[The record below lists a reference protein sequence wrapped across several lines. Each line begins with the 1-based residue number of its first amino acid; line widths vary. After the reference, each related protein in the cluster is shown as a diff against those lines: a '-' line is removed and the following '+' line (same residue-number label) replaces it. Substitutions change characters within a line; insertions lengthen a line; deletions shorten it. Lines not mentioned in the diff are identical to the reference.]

1 MTLNVAG
8 TNAPRRDLA
17 AKLTGEA
24 RYTADLKLPGMLHA
38 AILRSPHP
46 HANVIAVDTAA
57 AQQLPGVRAIITPF
71 TPHSSVRPNPNTP
84 SLSNSGGGPNPNTPS
99 LSSSGGGPNP
109 NTPSLSSPGGGP
121 NPTIPSPS
129 GGGLGWGKLAPD
141 LPILDT
147 RVRFVGDE
155 VAAIAADDPDTA
167 RQAIQLLRVQYAPLP
182 HALTPEAALAPGAA
196 PIHPGGNLAMGE
208 PLELERGSVAD
219 GFAAADV
226 ILQDEF
232 EIPTHSAAPLEPRAA
247 LASWNEDNA
256 VAALTVWKTTRGV
269 HADRDA
275 LAAALRIPAHR
286 IRVIGPFLGGGY
298 GNKDETRLAAIAAA
312 LSQIAGRP
320 VRAEYSRE
328 DEFIAGR
335 VRHAAKISIR
345 AGFRA
350 DATITAIEADALL
363 DTGAYL
369 ASGPGV
375 ARRAGQAILY
385 LYHCANVKYR
395 ARLAYTNRPTAGS
408 YRALGA
414 PQGHFALESLMD
426 RAAQH
431 FGMDPLDFRLMNH
444 VRPEGQPGQRATPRR
459 QIIDSQP
466 VEGGIPFSSNHLRQ
480 CLEQGAA
487 AFGWRT
493 YPNTNTPS
501 APESLNIPN
510 PSAPESLN
518 IPNPSAPESLTPP
531 NPSAPESPNIP
542 NPSHPESLN
551 TPTPPNTKIP
561 SPSGGGLGWGRTP
574 ESPNPTIRRG
584 RGMSIMLYRGGPGAP
599 SAAEVRVEKSGA
611 VKLITGLM
619 DVGEGATTVLP
630 QIAAEILGAEYA
642 QVAAEFADT
651 RGTPDA
657 PITAGSTA
665 TFSTGAAVVQAA
677 TQVRQSL
684 LEIASSVLEAPA
696 QDLDAAQGW
705 IFVKSDPARRMPLTE
720 VAARMDG
727 EALSVTATITPGSP
741 DYIVNSFGA
750 HFAEVEVDTATG
762 RVRVLR
768 YTAAHDSGRIINP
781 RAALNQAEGA
791 ISQMLGF
798 ALSEELIT
806 DPITGLT
813 LNPGYLEHKSP
824 TIQDYPEIQI
834 LFTDTPD
841 PIGPLGAKALGEV
854 PTPGVAPAI
863 ANAIHHATGLRPR
876 RPPFTPDRVLTGLL
890 ESDNITPIQ

>member
-1 MTLNVAG
+1 M
-8 TNAPRRDLA
+8 
-17 AKLTGEA
+17 
-24 RYTADLKLPGMLHA
+24 
-38 AILRSPHP
+38 
-46 HANVIAVDTAA
+46 
-57 AQQLPGVRAIITPF
+57 
-71 TPHSSVRPNPNTP
+71 
-84 SLSNSGGGPNPNTPS
+84 
-99 LSSSGGGPNP
+99 
-109 NTPSLSSPGGGP
+109 
-121 NPTIPSPS
+121 
-129 GGGLGWGKLAPD
+129 
-141 LPILDT
+141 
-147 RVRFVGDE
+147 
-155 VAAIAADDPDTA
+155 
-167 RQAIQLLRVQYAPLP
+167 P

-196 PIHPGGNLAMGE
+196 PIHPGGNLALGE

-219 GFAAADV
+219 GFAAAEV
-226 ILQDEF
+226 ILQDRF

-247 LASWNEDNA
+247 LASWDEDDA
-256 VAALTVWKTTRGV
+256 DAALTVWKTTRGV

-275 LAAALRIPAHR
+275 LAAALRLPTDR
-286 IRVIGPFLGGGY
+286 VRVIGPFLGGGY
-298 GNKDETRLAAIAAA
+298 GGKDESRLSAIAAV

-335 VRHAAKISIR
+335 VRHAAEISIR

-350 DATITAIEADALL
+350 DAAITAIEADALL

-431 FGMDPLDFRLMNH
+431 FGIDPLDFRLMNH
-444 VRPEGQPGQRATPRR
+444 VRPEGQPGQRATPPH

-466 VEGGIPFSSNHLRQ
+466 IEGGIPFSSNHLRQ

-493 YPNTNTPS
+493 YPDTNTP
-501 APESLNIPN
+501 NI
-510 PSAPESLN
+510 
-518 IPNPSAPESLTPP
+518 
-531 NPSAPESPNIP
+531 
-542 NPSHPESLN
+542 
-551 TPTPPNTKIP
+551 
-561 SPSGGGLGWGRTP
+561 
-574 ESPNPTIRRG
+574 PNPTIRRG

-599 SAAEVRVEKSGA
+599 SAAEVRIEKSGA

-642 QVAAEFADT
+642 QVAAVFADT

-665 TFSTGAAVVQAA
+665 TFSTGTAVVQAA

-684 LEIASSVLEAPA
+684 LEIASSALEAPA
-696 QDLDAAQGW
+696 QALDAAQGW

-727 EALSVTATITPGSP
+727 EALSATATVTPGSP

-750 HFAEVEVDTATG
+750 HFAEVEVDTSTG

-824 TIQDYPEIQI
+824 TIQDYPDLQI
-834 LFTDTPD
+834 LFTNTPD

-854 PTPGVAPAI
+854 PTAGVAPAI

-876 RPPFTPDRVLTGLL
+876 RTPFTPDRVLTGL
-890 ESDNITPIQ
+890 EEIGKIGPVP